1 MEVLLVNSGIKKK
14 GQQVYLNLYRWLC
27 EQNNY
32 KPSSDQ
38 YAVQAYKNMGS
49 LEYMALLELNVSFDD
64 YINERAHNMNI
75 SKGVDRKQ
83 RGRNSFGADFLGDL
97 TL

>member
-1 MEVLLVNSGIKKK
+1 M
-14 GQQVYLNLYRWLC
+14 NLYYWLC

-32 KPSSDQ
+32 KPSSDK

-49 LEYMALLELNVSFDD
+49 LEYMALVELNVSFDD
-64 YINERAHNMNI
+64 YINDQAYKMNI
-75 SKGVDRKQ
+75 NKGVDRRQ

-97 TL
+97 AL